1 MIIGLRHVFNEFT
14 ELVLN
19 DRKICHSYDMS

>member
-1 MIIGLRHVFNEFT
+1 MQHVLSEFK

-19 DRKICHSYDMS
+19 DRKICQS